1 MSAVTS
7 HCKFYL
13 TVTSGAMEI
22 ACLENGP
29 DFEPQNSHTNTRCEK
44 NTSDS
49 VYLESGGS
57 PLCTCV
63 SLTIMEV

>member
-1 MSAVTS
+1 MSTVTS

-29 DFEPQNSHTNTRCEK
+29 DFEPQNSHTRYEK
-44 NTSDS
+44 NTSDGVHS
-49 VYLESGGS
+49 ESGGS
-57 PLCTCV
+57 PLCTFIY
-63 SLTIMEV
+63 L